1 MNDQPTNIQD
11 AKLTAILEN
20 AVDAILTI
28 DENGIVESA
37 NPATERLFGY
47 AVEEVIGQNVNLL
60 MPNPFKTEHDQYLKN
75 YIESGIP
82 KIIGIGREVIGR
94 RKDGTQFPLHLAV
107 SEFTVDSK
115 RFFTGVVRDISDLK
129 KIQNELATANQQLEN
144 RVRDRTAELQ
154 KAQLDLVRNEKLAT
168 LGQVSG
174 GIAHEIRN
182 PLNAVKT
189 SAYFLLHAKNPSQEK
204 VLEHLQRIDRQ
215 VTLIDNVITALS
227 DVAKL
232 PDANL
237 RAVDIE
243 ILLRA
248 VAGAATIPS
257 NIRKVFEFGTSL
269 PKAMLDENQ
278 IPIAFRNL
286 IRNAR
291 DAMPDGGELTIGA
304 HFEDGYLH
312 AFVADNGVGIPAD
325 KLETILEPLYTTKAR
340 GMGLGLAITRAVAK
354 RNKCQ
359 ITIKSSE
366 GKGSR
371 FTIQIPIA
379 PQNDYDDDENN

>member
-204 VLEHLQRIDRQ
+204 VLVHLQRIDRQ

-354 RNKCQ
+354 RNKCE